1 MVRAELEQQHVTA
14 AQRELAGDD
23 AAAGARADD
32 HDVIAVVHAI
42 PMNDQSLR
50 MRVASG
56 ELKSMSAYAPGALR
70 PGATKSL

>member
-1 MVRAELEQQHVTA
+1 
-14 AQRELAGDD
+14 
-23 AAAGARADD
+23 
-32 HDVIAVVHAI
+32 
-42 PMNDQSLR
+42 MNDQSLR